1 MHTVAGR
8 AQIARRPGKA
18 SSISADDCPR
28 GFACSLTARALDL
41 GNPNMWYR
49 SAMNRNKGESLTTI
63 GLFAG
68 IGGIELGLSRAGHR
82 TRMICEIDSGAAE
95 VLRRRFDMSVEPD
108 VRKLSAFPKVDL
120 IAAGFPCQDL
130 SQAGRT
136 AGIVGKQ
143 SRLIGEVFSRLRSR
157 ANGPRW
163 LLLENVP
170 FMLQLQRGKAMRYL
184 VDELEALGF
193 TWAYRV
199 VDARA
204 FGIPQRRQRV
214 LLLASRSED
223 PRPALFGC
231 DAGEDRRPFSRSL
244 LCGFYWT
251 EGLRGLGWA
260 VDAVP
265 TLKGGSTIGIPSP
278 PAIWDP
284 QDGSITTPDLRD
296 AERLQGFEENW
307 TAPAADVPGVRQTHR
322 WKLIGNAVSVP
333 VAEWIGRRISNPTG
347 EALDGMPLRRG
358 VAWPRAAWG
367 YKGNVYAVDV
377 STFPVRKPAAR
388 LREFLRFPR
397 APLSHRAANGFLSR
411 ALVSGLRFEDGFLED
426 VRRHVERM
434 ARFAAA

>member
-1 MHTVAGR
+1 M
-8 AQIARRPGKA
+8 
-18 SSISADDCPR
+18 
-28 GFACSLTARALDL
+28 L
-41 GNPNMWYR
+41 
-49 SAMNRNKGESLTTI
+49 RNKSETLTCV

-68 IGGIELGLSRAGHR
+68 IGGIELGLSRAGYR
-82 TRMICEIDSGAAE
+82 TKMICEIDPGARE
-95 VLRRRFDMSVEPD
+95 VLERRFDMDVEPD
-108 VRKLSAFPKVDL
+108 VRKLRAFPKVDL

-143 SRLIGEVFSRLRSR
+143 SRLIGEVFKRLRSR

-193 TWAYRV
+193 IWAYRV
-199 VDARA
+199 VNARA

-231 DAGEDRRPFSRSL
+231 DAGEDSPAFSRSR

-260 VDAVP
+260 IDAVP

-278 PAIWDP
+278 PAIWDAL
-284 QDGSITTPDLRD
+284 DGSITTPDIRD

-307 TAPAADVPGVRQTHR
+307 TAPAAEASGVRHTHR
-322 WKLIGNAVSVP
+322 WKLVGNAVSVP
-333 VAEWIGRRISNPTG
+333 VAEWIGRRLVDPGG
-347 EALDGMPLRRG
+347 EAPAGIPLKRG
-358 VAWPRAAWG
+358 LAWPRAAWG
-367 YKGNVYAVDV
+367 HKEKVYAVDI
-377 STFPVRKPAAR
+377 STFPVREQAPT

-397 APLSHRAANGFLSR
+397 APLSQRAANGFLSR
-411 ALVSGLRFEDGFLED
+411 ALLSGLKFEDGFLED

-434 ARFAAA
+434 ARSAAA